1 MDDYLTV
8 KELGN
13 GSFGTVVQAK
23 HNQTG
28 QVVAIKKMKKKF
40 SSWDKVC
47 ELREFKALRTLPSHP
62 SIISLLEAFLIPQ
75 TRELYFVFEYMEG
88 NLYQLIKD
96 RRGKKLNEKIVQ
108 SIIFQIL
115 EGLYF
120 IHSYG
125 IFHRDMKPENIL
137 ISTQKKITCEYD
149 VENDP
154 NTKNNWS
161 DDIDDEFE
169 YMVKVGDFGLA
180 REIKSKPPYTDYVS
194 TRWYRAPEVLLR
206 SNSYS
211 APIDLWAVGTIL
223 AELFTLNPLFPGYSE
238 IDQLYTISKVLGSPN
253 VKSELNVQTDG
264 IGGGE
269 WKEGVKLAKT
279 MGFSFPQTPPQPL
292 SNMFSQSTPPYFLEF
307 LSNLLLYDP
316 KQRLTALDAL
326 KHPYFTES
334 NLIFTPLNEL
344 EEINLNKRM
353 EKKRKNDSFLFKRGN
368 LSPGD
373 KKNNNRYIWTKAT
386 DGHNKDIVELFNSGP
401 ASHLRPLDIE
411 AANNVRQE
419 EFVLPTIKAIS
430 PFRTSQDNGFGDN
443 MKSIEQSI
451 INNHLVREHGT
462 IMEEYEHEETSSIS
476 RPYTAHCNGHGRRSI
491 IDNAK
496 PIPISRGR
504 QGHGFNGDVPSRH
517 KSNLS
522 RSFQFPPVHKRD
534 RSSAT
539 SEIDQMI
546 KEIENMNQG
555 IDSSQIDYIS
565 PISPKSVD
573 LQRYQ
578 LPDDVMRFFGAV
590 DDSSPVLRRSCSRSR
605 DFMKVHRRYSSASAT
620 QEMSPTT
627 FDFQHQKKPSVASSQ
642 DHTRN
647 DSGFSTNS
655 TNNSSLENEKEI
667 PSYAT
672 KVYGQHLKT
681 WQQICQENEISSHDS
696 PLNDDNFGMLI
707 NDSFKSPVIPEFR
720 VSDILGNDIL
730 SNDISQSKQESPT
743 SANNSFFSNLKAA
756 MKSHAVSPTKRYG
769 IFSSNHES
777 ASTSTTQ
784 QSTLKLQ
791 PRIQRSKSNS
801 GAKETKKAKSAITKK
816 RSFIFDSTSVSANSL
831 FSLKDD
837 NTMKESSS
845 KGTGGEKKD
854 KKLS

>member
-137 ISTQKKITCEYD
+137 ISTQKKIT
-149 VENDP
+149 
-154 NTKNNWS
+154 
-161 DDIDDEFE
+161 F
-169 YMVKVGDFGLA
+169 GDFGLA

-326 KHPYFTES
+326 KHPYF
-334 NLIFTPLNEL
+334 
-344 EEINLNKRM
+344 
-353 EKKRKNDSFLFKRGN
+353 
-368 LSPGD
+368 
-373 KKNNNRYIWTKAT
+373 
-386 DGHNKDIVELFNSGP
+386 
-401 ASHLRPLDIE
+401 
-411 AANNVRQE
+411 
-419 EFVLPTIKAIS
+419 
-430 PFRTSQDNGFGDN
+430 
-443 MKSIEQSI
+443 
-451 INNHLVREHGT
+451 
-462 IMEEYEHEETSSIS
+462 
-476 RPYTAHCNGHGRRSI
+476 
-491 IDNAK
+491 
-496 PIPISRGR
+496 
-504 QGHGFNGDVPSRH
+504 
-517 KSNLS
+517 
-522 RSFQFPPVHKRD
+522 
-534 RSSAT
+534 
-539 SEIDQMI
+539 
-546 KEIENMNQG
+546 
-555 IDSSQIDYIS
+555 
-565 PISPKSVD
+565 
-573 LQRYQ
+573 
-578 LPDDVMRFFGAV
+578 
-590 DDSSPVLRRSCSRSR
+590 
-605 DFMKVHRRYSSASAT
+605 
-620 QEMSPTT
+620 
-627 FDFQHQKKPSVASSQ
+627 
-642 DHTRN
+642 
-647 DSGFSTNS
+647 
-655 TNNSSLENEKEI
+655 
-667 PSYAT
+667 
-672 KVYGQHLKT
+672 
-681 WQQICQENEISSHDS
+681 
-696 PLNDDNFGMLI
+696 
-707 NDSFKSPVIPEFR
+707 
-720 VSDILGNDIL
+720 
-730 SNDISQSKQESPT
+730 
-743 SANNSFFSNLKAA
+743 
-756 MKSHAVSPTKRYG
+756 
-769 IFSSNHES
+769 
-777 ASTSTTQ
+777 
-784 QSTLKLQ
+784 
-791 PRIQRSKSNS
+791 
-801 GAKETKKAKSAITKK
+801 
-816 RSFIFDSTSVSANSL
+816 
-831 FSLKDD
+831 
-837 NTMKESSS
+837 
-845 KGTGGEKKD
+845 
-854 KKLS
+854 